1 MKNFL
6 QRSSFLFLLLILS
19 CSGSDENSG
28 EDQANQYVDLF
39 VSGTEGFIGE
49 TIIFSVFYQD
59 GNNVST
65 TSDFYV
71 NETKIPSN
79 TCLLYTSPSPRD

>member
-6 QRSSFLFLLLILS
+6 QISSFLFLLLILS

-28 EDQANQYVDLF
+28 EDQANQYIDLF

-49 TIIFSVFYQD
+49 TIIFSVFGVFLACVGVFWRNFAV
-59 GNNVST
+59 GNLSAFFDNWLRTHGV
-65 TSDFYV
+65 
-71 NETKIPSN
+71 
-79 TCLLYTSPSPRD
+79 